1 MTILL
6 VIRVKYEMRDTR
18 YENGFSLAE
27 ALIAVVILG
36 IAAAGVLLPF
46 SGGAAV
52 QAEGARRTL
61 AGKLAHDLLEEIINT
76 PFDEIVA
83 GYDGYAEAEG
93 QVKQVPVKNGDG
105 TVFSSAVYSHFSRD
119 ASCQY
124 VYVPQQDG
132 TGQPVFILATVRAYY
147 RGREIARLSRLLG
160 Q

>member
-1 MTILL
+1 MARDITTIS
-6 VIRVKYEMRDTR
+6 KEKSCTGARD
-18 YENGFSLAE
+18 GFSLAE
-27 ALIAVVILG
+27 ALMAVVILG

-52 QAEGARRTL
+52 QAEGVRKTL

-93 QVKQVPVKNGDG
+93 QVKDGGG
-105 TVFSSAVYSHFSRD
+105 TVFSSPVYSHFSRD

-124 VYVPQQDG
+124 VYVPQQAG
-132 TGQPVFILATVRAYY
+132 TGQPVFILATVRVYY
-147 RGREIARLSRLLG
+147 RGREIARLSRLVG
-160 Q
+160 G

>member
-1 MTILL
+1 MARDITTIS
-6 VIRVKYEMRDTR
+6 KEKSCTGARD
-18 YENGFSLAE
+18 GFSLAE

-52 QAEGARRTL
+52 QAEGVRRTL

-93 QVKQVPVKNGDG
+93 QVKQVPVKDGGG
-105 TVFSSAVYSHFSRD
+105 TVFSSPVYSHFSRN

-124 VYVPQQDG
+124 VYVPQQAG
-132 TGQPVFILATVRAYY
+132 TGQPVFIRATVRVYY
-147 RGREIARLSRLLG
+147 RGREIATLNRLVG
-160 Q
+160 G